1 MGEKKE
7 FLSKPGILVFAGTPR
22 MFGSYEE
29 AERYAESLV
38 RDTDEPIMF
47 ATILPNTQPG
57 GDRTVMD
64 TAVVVVDRGIVA
76 STAQDAVD
84 YGYLADPEE
93 EL

>member
-1 MGEKKE
+1 VSKKHQY
-7 FLSKPGILVFAGTPR
+7 LSKPGILVFVGTPR
-22 MFGSYEE
+22 LFGSYEE
-29 AERYAESLV
+29 AERYAESMV
-38 RDTDEPIMF
+38 RDTDEPVQF

-76 STAQDAVD
+76 STAEDAVE

-93 EL
+93 D

>member
-1 MGEKKE
+1 MSKKNQ

-22 MFGSYEE
+22 LFDSYEE

-38 RDTDEPIMF
+38 RDTDEPVTF
-47 ATILPNTQPG
+47 ATILPNSQPG

-64 TAVVVVDRGIVA
+64 TAVVIVDRGIVA
-76 STAQDAVD
+76 SSADDAVE

-93 EL
+93 D